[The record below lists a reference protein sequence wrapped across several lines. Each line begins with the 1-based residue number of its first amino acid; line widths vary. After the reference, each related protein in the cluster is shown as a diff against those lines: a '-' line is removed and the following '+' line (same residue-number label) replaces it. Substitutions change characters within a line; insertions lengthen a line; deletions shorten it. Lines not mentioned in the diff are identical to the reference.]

1 MSEREDEIPEEKD
14 LPASS
19 DDDVEPIDSA
29 AEEKMRDLLRGALGR
44 EPPPPPESDAVLR
57 GVQKRLRE
65 RSRGKFYA
73 DEWSTAKQPP
83 IGTYL
88 VTSAIMLAIVLVTY
102 AILHYQSGEAV
113 GTTMTPAPVPVRIVM
128 PKPAAPPTAPQAP
141 SPPPSAK

>member
-1 MSEREDEIPEEKD
+1 MSEPEDETPDDPEA
-14 LPASS
+14 PAS
-19 DDDVEPIDSA
+19 DDVEPEIDSVG
-29 AEEKMRDLLRGALGR
+29 EEKMRDLLRGALGR
-44 EPPPPPESDAVLR
+44 EPPPPPEADVLR

-113 GTTMTPAPVPVRIVM
+113 EVVNTPAPVPVRIVF
-128 PKPAAPPTAPQAP
+128 PKS
-141 SPPPSAK
+141 SPPAPAPDPPASK

>member
-1 MSEREDEIPEEKD
+1 MSEREDGSSAEQEEERKAD
-14 LPASS
+14 TADELDA
-19 DDDVEPIDSA
+19 EIDSA

-44 EPPPPPESDAVLR
+44 EPAPPPESDMLR
-57 GVQKRLRE
+57 GVQKRLRQ

-88 VTSAIMLAIVLVTY
+88 VTSAIMLAIVVITY

-113 GTTMTPAPVPVRIVM
+113 GVTMTPAPVHIVF
-128 PKPAAPPTAPQAP
+128 PKTPASALPPAPP
-141 SPPPSAK
+141 SSAK

>member
-1 MSEREDEIPEEKD
+1 MSEREDETP
-14 LPASS
+14 
-19 DDDVEPIDSA
+19 DDQNGAPPPDDEIEAEIDSA
-29 AEEKMRDLLRGALGR
+29 GEEKMRDLLRGALGK
-44 EPPPPPESDAVLR
+44 EPPSPPESDVLR

-128 PKPAAPPTAPQAP
+128 PKAPSPEPAPPT
-141 SPPPSAK
+141 SAK